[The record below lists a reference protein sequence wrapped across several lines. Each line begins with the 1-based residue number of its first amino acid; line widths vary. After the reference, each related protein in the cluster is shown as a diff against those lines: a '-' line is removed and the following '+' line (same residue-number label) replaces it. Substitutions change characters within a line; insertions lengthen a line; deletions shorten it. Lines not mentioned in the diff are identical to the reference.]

1 MPQLMG
7 HLLALRKTKPYFKA
21 AMIKSHHSFKIQEKT
36 ILERAVLIPPF
47 SVNNV
52 MPDEAC
58 FLYTIRGK
66 SRVFGP
72 SQQLDLESNEGIVM
86 KCGTYLN
93 KWLQTTSEPEPC
105 EAIAIHFDEEI
116 IKKAFEGS
124 IPEFIKRNQPENRIC
139 IQKVQ
144 VDAMVRNYVESLMFY
159 FNNPSLVND
168 ELLYLKVKEL
178 VLMLS
183 KTESSPQLMSI
194 FQGIFDPA
202 VFTFK
207 EIVHNNLY
215 ENLSLDDWALL
226 TNLSVSTFKR
236 KFADAFGDS
245 PARYVRARKLEK
257 AAEMLKISSK
267 RISDIAY
274 ECGFVDVAYFSKS
287 FSNQYNQTPSEYRSG
302 VTSN

>member
-1 MPQLMG
+1 MRRVSCIPSG
-7 HLLALRKTKPYFKA
+7 VKTG
-21 AMIKSHHSFKIQEKT
+21 SS
-36 ILERAVLIPPF
+36 VLHNKWIF
-47 SVNNV
+47 SQ
-52 MPDEAC
+52 M
-58 FLYTIRGK
+58 RG
-66 SRVFGP
+66 V
-72 SQQLDLESNEGIVM
+72 VM

-183 KTESSPQLMSI
+183 KTENSTQLMSI

-207 EIVHNNLY
+207 EIVTNNLF

-226 TNLSVSTFKR
+226 TNLSVSTFQ
-236 KFADAFGDS
+236 AE
-245 PARYVRARKLEK
+245 VRRCLWGQSRPLCEGQ
-257 AAEMLKISSK
+257 KI
-267 RISDIAY
+267 
-274 ECGFVDVAYFSKS
+274 GKS
-287 FSNQYNQTPSEYRSG
+287 G
-302 VTSN
+302 